1 MSEFGISFSSSDLT
15 SMLQER
21 LAATKTN
28 NSERVSSTQSSISTP
43 NTDSGKGFLDVLQN
57 AVQNVNEG
65 LMAAD
70 KASRDFVAGKAEN
83 LHDVMIAMEKADVSL
98 RTLTSIRGK
107 VVEAY
112 QEIMKMPI

>member
-21 LAATKTN
+21 MAGVRNRPSVT
-28 NSERVSSTQSSISTP
+28 STEGSPMAENLSRG
-43 NTDSGKGFLDVLQN
+43 DGKSFMETLKS
-57 AVQNVNEG
+57 AVGNVNES
-65 LMAAD
+65 LVSAD
-70 KASRDFVAGKAEN
+70 KASRDFVTGKAEN

-98 RTLTSIRGK
+98 RTLTAVRGK
-107 VVEAY
+107 VMEAY